1 MIPVTR
7 PRWIATV
14 LVIVGVF
21 LIVVGAWF
29 GAEAA
34 LFVVDGAS
42 TTGTV
47 VAKRIDPNHF
57 SSTGSSSSP
66 RDPNGYLV
74 TVVFTP
80 QGGAEVRSDLLVDHG
95 VWDQLTVG
103 QPVAV
108 EYVRALPGVMN
119 TLADQS
125 GGWSLGPL
133 AVGLLA
139 LFTGAAFA
147 AFGARFLITSRR
159 GAALVRRLMGVGV
172 PTTGSV
178 VDNDA
183 AELWI
188 RYNLQRRLRYR
199 YTDAAG
205 HEHTGLSDWMPR
217 TDALR
222 WHPEATGVVR
232 YDPDQP
238 DVSAWF
244 GHERPAALDR
254 PAARPQA
261 TSRN

>member
-1 MIPVTR
+1 MIPITR

-14 LVIVGVF
+14 FLILGVV

-34 LFVVDGAS
+34 LFAVDGAT

-57 SSTGSSSSP
+57 SSTNSTSR

-80 QGGAEVRSDLLVDHG
+80 QGGADVRSELLVDHDA
-95 VWDQLTVG
+95 WDQLTLG
-103 QPVAV
+103 QTVAV

-139 LFTGAAFA
+139 LLTGAGFA
-147 AFGARFLITSRR
+147 TFGARFLITSRR
-159 GAALVRRLMGVGV
+159 GAALVRRLMAVGV
-172 PTTGSV
+172 RTTGSD

-199 YTDAAG
+199 YADAAG
-205 HEHTGLSDWMPR
+205 HEHTGLSGWMPR
-217 TDALR
+217 AEALR
-222 WHPEATGVVR
+222 WHPEAAGVVR

-244 GHERPAALDR
+244 GHEHPATLDR
-254 PAARPQA
+254 TAARPPA
-261 TSRN
+261 TSRK